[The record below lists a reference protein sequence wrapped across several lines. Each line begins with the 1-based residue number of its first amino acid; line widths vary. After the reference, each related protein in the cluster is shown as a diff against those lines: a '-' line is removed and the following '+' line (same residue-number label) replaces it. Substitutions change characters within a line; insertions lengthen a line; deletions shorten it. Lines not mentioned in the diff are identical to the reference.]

1 MLAILGA
8 LFMVGTAISFYLS
21 TRACGK
27 ADLFASPQQGAL
39 WAFIPAVVYA
49 ATGSKFIMVLATWI
63 PTFLMVYMTPQ
74 TICKE
79 KPTA

>member
-1 MLAILGA
+1 
-8 LFMVGTAISFYLS
+8 MVGTAISFYLS
-21 TRACGK
+21 TRTCGK
-27 ADLFASPQQGAL
+27 ADLLASPQQGAL
-39 WAFIPAVVYA
+39 WAFIPAVVYS

-63 PTFLMVYMTPQ
+63 PTLILVYMTPH

>member
-21 TRACGK
+21 TSACGK

-39 WAFIPAVVYA
+39 WALIPAIVYS
-49 ATGSKFIMVLATWI
+49 ATYSKFIMVVSTWI
-63 PTFLMVYMTPQ
+63 PTFVLVYMTPQ

-79 KPTA
+79 KPAA

>member
-21 TRACGK
+21 TSTCGK

-39 WAFIPAVVYA
+39 WAIIPALVYA
-49 ATGSKFIMVLATWI
+49 TTGSKFVMTVATWI
-63 PTFLMVYMTPQ
+63 PTFVMVYMVPQ

-79 KPTA
+79 KPVT

>member
-8 LFMVGTAISFYLS
+8 LFMVGTAISFYVS
-21 TRACGK
+21 TSACGK

-39 WAFIPAVVYA
+39 WAFIPAIVYS
-49 ATGSKFIMVLATWI
+49 ATGSKLIMILASWI
-63 PTFLMVYMTPQ
+63 PTLILVYMTPQ

-79 KPTA
+79 KPAA